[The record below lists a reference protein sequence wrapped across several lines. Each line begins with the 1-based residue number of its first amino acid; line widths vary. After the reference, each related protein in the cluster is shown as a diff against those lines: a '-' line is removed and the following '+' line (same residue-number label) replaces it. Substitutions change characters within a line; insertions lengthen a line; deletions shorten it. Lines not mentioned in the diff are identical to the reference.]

1 MTSEK
6 KLLVAN
12 LLIVAF
18 CLTTGILSYLISP
31 SDWSWGNLLM
41 SISVALFQLFLGILL
56 VNIYIAK
63 SEKKELAEIT
73 ESEKI
78 VQARQCLSVI
88 HDSIAAYHGRYLELL
103 KGKFD
108 LNELQAILKEFIDKG
123 FNPDVVSE
131 ESINKFTEAI
141 KPEYGELLKEVS
153 ICLDSLKR
161 ASSCGLFGSNAQDL
175 YQYSICLHAGN
186 ELLGLKS
193 VKSKNRKD
201 IFEKAVKFDLY
212 TQNLRR
218 RVIDKGDLS
227 KLIN

>member
-63 SEKKELAEIT
+63 SEKKELADIT
-73 ESEKI
+73 ESEKK
-78 VQARQCLSVI
+78 VRARQCLSVI
-88 HDSIAAYHGRYLELL
+88 HESIAAYHGRYLELL

-108 LNELQAILKEFIDKG
+108 LNELQAVLKEFVDKDC
-123 FNPDVVSE
+123 NPDVVSE
-131 ESINKFTEAI
+131 ESINKFIGAI

-153 ICLDSLKR
+153 ICLKSLKV
-161 ASSCGLFGSNAQDL
+161 ASSCGLFGSNTQDL
-175 YQYSICLHAGN
+175 YQYNICVQTGN
-186 ELLGLKS
+186 ELLNLKS
-193 VKSKNRKD
+193 IKSNNHKD
-201 IFEKAVKFDLY
+201 IFEKAMKFDLF
-212 TQNLRR
+212 TQDLRR
-218 RVIDKGDLS
+218 RVIVNGDLS
-227 KLIN
+227 KLID